1 LQGGSGRG
9 LGTRRAHLGRAMPR
23 LNRVPLPLP
32 RHGSQP
38 RGHLRHGPEARQPC
52 QRVTRRRAVP
62 FAEARRAVP
71 RPVRRGRG
79 EGGRLGCPWGLGGNL
94 AHRHTV
100 GHALRGLAKVG
111 LPEHGCTCRW
121 CPTGNHPWDPPP
133 CPMRPCP
140 RVARVDQQAADTVAR
155 QAASRL
161 KSHHGLPPRR
171 RSAKQWL
178 HMSVSAFTL
187 IMPNSF
193 CHPSRSAFK
202 KTTAAPH
209 PSLVANGMCTAAM
222 PCPPGQPQVAWGL
235 QWGWPPPR
243 AKQGGLWPAIPR
255 SSTACLRI

>member
-1 LQGGSGRG
+1 MHRVKHHHGGPRRPRPTGTRPAQGPQASFKRTAFETRASAPWACISEGWACASHLCLCGGPCVLQGGSGRG

-94 AHRHTV
+94 VHRHTV

-121 CPTGNHPWDPPP
+121 CPTGIHPWDPPLP
-133 CPMRPCP
+133 HVPM
-140 RVARVDQQAADTVAR
+140 
-155 QAASRL
+155 
-161 KSHHGLPPRR
+161 PPRR
-171 RSAKQWL
+171 KS
-178 HMSVSAFTL
+178 
-187 IMPNSF
+187 
-193 CHPSRSAFK
+193 
-202 KTTAAPH
+202 
-209 PSLVANGMCTAAM
+209 
-222 PCPPGQPQVAWGL
+222 
-235 QWGWPPPR
+235 
-243 AKQGGLWPAIPR
+243 
-255 SSTACLRI
+255 